1 MALTSKRLRRAALVF
16 IQMVL
21 VVFAVLMIAVI
32 ILAVSNIIGPIATIG
47 VLLFLWA
54 MVFATIAYFDE
65 RND

>member
-1 MALTSKRLRRAALVF
+1 MALTSKRLRRAVLVF

-54 MVFATIAYFDE
+54 MVFATIAYFDGE
-65 RND
+65 DE